1 MTAKH
6 PQKLPPP
13 DQLLIEVAQFVREC
27 PESDPLYKDGMAA
40 FATLMGLR
48 EDAARYDELKQLNA
62 EIENDPCVCSHVSGL
77 IDSHLAQLSAN
88 TPASG
93 EKRA

>member
-48 EDAARYDELKQLNA
+48 EDAAVYEALKQLNA
-62 EIENDPCVCSHVSGL
+62 EIGQR
-77 IDSHLAQLSAN
+77 LAQLSAN

-93 EKRA
+93 EEPQ